1 MSRLGRINDE
11 ILSVYNTYNT
21 PELHDKIL
29 EFLQK
34 DLPDKMESYLE
45 KKRRFE
51 NLELS
56 SSASSS
62 ACSSTCSIII
72 IRFIICN
79 INSDIL
85 RRRV

>member
-34 DLPDKMESYLE
+34 DLILKQLT
-45 KKRRFE
+45 
-51 NLELS
+51 LS
-56 SSASSS
+56 P
-62 ACSSTCSIII
+62 
-72 IRFIICN
+72 
-79 INSDIL
+79 
-85 RRRV
+85 

>member
-34 DLPDKMESYLE
+34 DLPDKILICCEIPGVS
-45 KKRRFE
+45 KE
-51 NLELS
+51 N
-56 SSASSS
+56 
-62 ACSSTCSIII
+62 CK
-72 IRFIICN
+72 
-79 INSDIL
+79 INYSN
-85 RRRV
+85 RMFKT